1 MRIGIGRYLKN
12 TNRTTISVLGG
23 LAWQNTVYNPIVLP
37 IATENVATA
46 VINTNVQLF
55 KFNKM
60 NLDLNAVLLP
70 ALSEAGRVYIFY
82 QRVLLDK
89 DHRQSLMKYLV
100 LR

>member
-23 LAWQNTVYNPIVLP
+23 LARQNAVHNPIVLP